1 MVVPAVVVVGFR
13 LVEENQSNSG
23 GERLNEVSLAMTRK
37 FVYAAYTPHRGRN
50 LLDALELGLA
60 HGTRRNI
67 AKFGVITIAFFSRY
81 CQCRQVGALSRRT
94 SDGTNSRRFYADAE
108 ELNDGAVVVVQVFT
122 DEQRCQQKLS
132 LSGRGA
138 E

>member
-1 MVVPAVVVVGFR
+1 MVVPAVVAVGFR

-67 AKFGVITIAFFSRY
+67 AKSGVPTIAFFPRDS
-81 CQCRQVGALSRRT
+81 QCRQVRALSRRP
-94 SDGTNSRRFYADAE
+94 SEGANEASFHVQAG
-108 ELNDGAVVVVQVFT
+108 ELEWNDCPDILAV
-122 DEQRCQQKLS
+122 
-132 LSGRGA
+132 G
-138 E
+138 